1 MPLSPDFMRFLL
13 LVCIFCMALLSAFYL
28 RRRALTPLAYAGWG
42 LLALMLP
49 IIGPFLVIWAQPGEK
64 FPPTS
69 NR

>member
-1 MPLSPDFMRFLL
+1 
-13 LVCIFCMALLSAFYL
+13 MASLSAFYL